1 MGKDRCI
8 VQSWDDA
15 IADASRKSHRRRK
28 DNDVKEEAEGVRRRR
43 IVVRLFA
50 TQYGYNKGPL
60 SMPQSSSAEGC
71 GHGEHPGSKQI
82 TITITIRI
90 TIIVIVIVIIDNMVK

>member
-8 VQSWDDA
+8 VQSWDAA

-60 SMPQSSSAEGC
+60 SMPQSSSACC

-82 TITITIRI
+82 TITITMRI